1 MRRALLRE
9 RSTSPLA
16 VVMQGRICGGGGL
29 RAGRGKAVGEI
40 AFSGMAGL
48 SSGRASS
55 GRASAE
61 LVGES
66 PAMEALR
73 AAVARL
79 AQTDATVLIQ
89 GPTGS
94 GKENAARALH
104 VGGSRAGGRF
114 EAVNCGA
121 IPAELAEVEL
131 FGAEAGAY
139 TGAARSRQG
148 RIEAADG
155 GTLFLDEIGDLPLPL
170 QVKLLRV
177 LETREVGRLGGGR
190 PVPVDFRLVAA
201 TNVDLERA
209 VEEGRF
215 RADLYWRLAVVWL
228 DVPPLKE
235 RPADLPALVTHFAR
249 QQGQSV
255 TLSRCGM
262 EALAGHDWP
271 GNLRE
276 LRNLVD
282 RALAWGER
290 NLDAAA
296 VARLLHPRRRA
307 MDDWLAEGPPAG
319 GSFPAR
325 RRPGP
330 EGEPLEAL
338 ELKALL
344 QEAEAAFILR
354 ALAASGG
361 SVAPAGRMLGLK
373 RTTLLEKMKRMGLRP
388 PANEAA

>member
-1 MRRALLRE
+1 M
-9 RSTSPLA
+9 P
-16 VVMQGRICGGGGL
+16 
-29 RAGRGKAVGEI
+29 
-40 AFSGMAGL
+40 FSGGAPRL
-48 SSGRASS
+48 QP

-66 PAMEALR
+66 AAIAELR
-73 AAVARL
+73 AAIARL
-79 AQTDATVLIQ
+79 GPGDATVLIE
-89 GPTGS
+89 GPSGS

-104 VGGSRAGGRF
+104 AGSHRAAGRF

-121 IPAELAEVEL
+121 IPAELAEAEL
-131 FGAEAGAY
+131 FGAEAGAF
-139 TGAARSRQG
+139 TGAARSRAG
-148 RIEAADG
+148 RIESAHG

-177 LETREVGRLGGGR
+177 LETREVERLGGGR

-201 TNVDLERA
+201 TNADLERA
-209 VEEGRF
+209 VEAGRF

-228 DVPPLKE
+228 EVPPLAA
-235 RPADLPALVTHFAR
+235 RVADIPLLIAHFAGQHR
-249 QQGQSV
+249 QAVS
-255 TLSRCGM
+255 LSRCGV
-262 EALAGHDWP
+262 EALARHDWP

-290 NLDAAA
+290 HLDGAA

-307 MDDWLAEGPPAG
+307 MQAWLEEDAPPSAG
-319 GSFPAR
+319 GRA
-325 RRPGP
+325 GVAP
-330 EGEPLEAL
+330 EGEALEPL

-354 ALAASGG
+354 ALAATGG

-373 RTTLLEKMKRMGLRP
+373 RTTLVEKMRRMGLRP